1 MSRLFNFAAGP
12 AMMPEPVLTRARDE
26 LLDWNGHGLSV
37 MEMPFTGDV
46 FEEITATAVSRL
58 SALLDLPP
66 GYRILLMHG
75 GAMAQLAL
83 VPLNLAALGATP
95 DAGADYVETGYWSG
109 RAITEARRYCRVEIA
124 ASGESSGFTQI
135 PPQAEWRLR
144 PDAAYCHITTNETA
158 NGVQFPATP
167 ETGDVPLV
175 ADMTS
180 DFLTRPLD
188 VSGYGLLYASAQ
200 KNVGPSGLTIVILR
214 EDLGGHANPLTPSV
228 FDYGIQMEKDSRYNT
243 PSTFSI
249 YLAGLVFQWV
259 EDQGGLAAM
268 ERASEAKS
276 RKLYAAID
284 GGDFY
289 RCPVTPEARSRV
301 NVCFTLADPA
311 LDDAFDTQA
320 AGHGLINLRGHP
332 VFGGFRAS
340 LYNAMPEEGAEALA
354 GFMADFAR
362 RHG

>member
-1 MSRLFNFAAGP
+1 MPRLFNFAAGP
-12 AMMPEPVLTRARDE
+12 AMMPEPVLAHARDE

-46 FEEITATAVSRL
+46 FKEIAATTVSRL
-58 SALLDLPP
+58 SALLGLPP
-66 GYRILLMHG
+66 GHRILFMHG

-83 VPLNLAALGATP
+83 VPLNLASP
-95 DAGADYVETGYWSG
+95 DTGADYVETGYWSG
-109 RAITEARRYCRVEIA
+109 RAIAEARRYCRVEIA
-124 ASGESSGFTQI
+124 ASGEPGGFTHI
-135 PPQAEWRLR
+135 PPETEWRIR
-144 PDAAYCHITTNETA
+144 PEAAYCHITTNETA

-188 VSGYGLLYASAQ
+188 VSRYGLLYASAQ
-200 KNVGPSGLTIVILR
+200 KNIGPSGLTIVILR
-214 EDLGGHANPLTPSV
+214 EDSGGNAHSLTPSV
-228 FDYGIQMEKDSRYNT
+228 FDYGIQMENDSRYNT
-243 PSTFSI
+243 PPTFSI
-249 YLAGLVFQWV
+249 YMAGLVFRWI

-276 RKLYAAID
+276 RKLYGLMD
-284 GGDFY
+284 SGDFY
-289 RCPVTPEARSRV
+289 CCPVAPEARSRV

-311 LDDAFDTQA
+311 LEDAFDTEA

-340 LYNAMPEEGAEALA
+340 LYNAMPEQGVDILA